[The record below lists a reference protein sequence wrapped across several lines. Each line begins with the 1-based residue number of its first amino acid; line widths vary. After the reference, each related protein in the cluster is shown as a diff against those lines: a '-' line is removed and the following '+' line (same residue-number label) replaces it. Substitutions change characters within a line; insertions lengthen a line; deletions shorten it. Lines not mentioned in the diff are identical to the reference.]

1 MQVPPDRVAH
11 ELGTLWLE
19 EKPGTLKPAAK
30 KKRHQLVFDRFLLF
44 YFIVTDITPAD
55 TRNRTADEIMLLRPE
70 KFRRLLFINARRAGN
85 PDGGTDLNA
94 RAALLPGFSNT
105 SRPVA
110 PSSIVWERHIA
121 ENNDSTRQIYSKMTN

>member
-1 MQVPPDRVAH
+1 MQVPPVRVAH

-30 KKRHQLVFDRFLLF
+30 KRYQLVFDQFLLF
-44 YFIVTDITPAD
+44 NFAITDITPAD
-55 TRNRTADEIMLLRPE
+55 TRTRTPDAIMLLRRE
-70 KFRRLLFINARRAGN
+70 KFRRLVFINGCRPGN
-85 PDGGTDLNA
+85 PDGGTDLDG

-110 PSSIVWERHIA
+110 PSRIVWDRRIA
-121 ENNDSTRQIYSKMTN
+121 EITDKLTARNNP